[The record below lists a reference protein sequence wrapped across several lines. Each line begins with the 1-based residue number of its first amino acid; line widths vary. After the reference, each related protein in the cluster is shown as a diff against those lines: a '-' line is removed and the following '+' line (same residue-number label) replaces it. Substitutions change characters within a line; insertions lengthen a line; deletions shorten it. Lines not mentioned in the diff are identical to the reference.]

1 MTLIAG
7 CWWNNIYRT
16 IWNIR
21 SKQLVCS
28 FSLCSCEKCVRGDH
42 LALHGNVSLSLHFR
56 FFASIFRS
64 LLTFRIFTN
73 IYKRSSQPF
82 LYLVFLNE
90 WKRFKWSLEKGLCTS
105 FSSLALM
112 IKENYRKVIT
122 NVRLLVIM
130 QTIGYNDC
138 RSIMMMMMAVVIED
152 TRIGNGIIV
161 TSNDGNRQTYLVS
174 IN

>member
-1 MTLIAG
+1 MGRWHKGYVFMTLIAG
-7 CWWNNIYRT
+7 CWWSNIYRT

-42 LALHGNVSLSLHFR
+42 LALHGNVSLPLHFR

-90 WKRFKWSLEKGLCTS
+90 WEKVQMEFRKRFVHKFF
-105 FSSLALM
+105 FSSFDD
-112 IKENYRKVIT
+112 KRK
-122 NVRLLVIM
+122 LSK
-130 QTIGYNDC
+130 GYHEC
-138 RSIMMMMMAVVIED
+138 KVVGHYAD
-152 TRIGNGIIV
+152 HRI
-161 TSNDGNRQTYLVS
+161 
-174 IN
+174 

>member
-1 MTLIAG
+1 M
-7 CWWNNIYRT
+7 
-16 IWNIR
+16 
-21 SKQLVCS
+21 
-28 FSLCSCEKCVRGDH
+28 E
-42 LALHGNVSLSLHFR
+42 FR
-56 FFASIFRS
+56 
-64 LLTFRIFTN
+64 
-73 IYKRSSQPF
+73 
-82 LYLVFLNE
+82 
-90 WKRFKWSLEKGLCTS
+90 KGLYTS
-105 FSSLALM
+105 FFSLALM

-161 TSNDGNRQTYLVS
+161 TSDDGNRQTYLVS